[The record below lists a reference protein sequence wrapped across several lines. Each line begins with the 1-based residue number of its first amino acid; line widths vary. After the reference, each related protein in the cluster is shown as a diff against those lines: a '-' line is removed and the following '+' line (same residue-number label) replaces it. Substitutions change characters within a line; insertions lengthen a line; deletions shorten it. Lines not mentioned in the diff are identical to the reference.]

1 MRTCIVSAAF
11 MLVACTSAPAGEAPA
26 RPNILWLT
34 AEDICPNLGCYGDS
48 YAVTPNLDRFAAQ
61 AVRYTQAFGIT
72 GVCAPNRSCLI
83 TGVFPTRLGS
93 HGMRSTTTLPPN
105 VKCFTEYLRERRLLL
120 HEQRQDGLQLRRAE
134 GGLGRVQRQRPTGA
148 TASRAS
154 RSSPCSTTRSATR
167 ARSACRKRKYQ
178 QNTRASDAGAAP
190 RSGAGARAAVPS
202 RHAGGAPRLG
212 ALLRQH
218 HGHGLPDRRQ
228 AAGTG
233 GRRAGRGHD
242 RVLLRRQRR
251 RPAGHEEVDL
261 GRRPPRAAAGPFP
274 EEVAAPGACRAR
286 ADHRPVGQLR
296 RLRADRAQPV
306 RSEGAG
312 VHPGRRLPRRAGRPA
327 ARVRPRDPRPDGR
340 TVRHR
345 PRRARPAVPVPSAT
359 SCRT

>member
-1 MRTCIVSAAF
+1 MKFCLLSAAF
-11 MLVACTSAPAGEAPA
+11 ILVACTSALAGEAPA

-105 VKCFTEYLRERRLLL
+105 VKCFSEYLRERRLLL
-120 HEQRQDGLQLRRAE
+120 HEQRQDRLQLRRAE
-134 GGLGRVQRQRPTGA
+134 VGVGRMQRQRPLAQPPAGPA
-148 TASRAS
+148 VLRRLQPRGLPRGPDSRAGS
-154 RSSPCSTTRSATR
+154 QVSAEH
-167 ARSACRKRKYQ
+167 A
-178 QNTRASDAGAAP
+178 ASDAGAAT
-190 RSGAGARAAVPS
+190 RSGQGAGAAVPS

-212 ALLRQH
+212 AVLRQH

-233 GRRAGRGHD
+233 GRRARRGHD
-242 RVLLRRQRR
+242 RVLLRRQRH

-274 EEVAAPGACRAR
+274 EEVAAPGARRAR
-286 ADHRPVGQLR
+286 ADHRPPGQLR
-296 RLRADRAQPV
+296 RLRADRVEPV
-306 RSEGAG
+306 RSQGAG
-312 VHPGRRLPRRAGRPA
+312 VHPGHGIPRRRRPA
-327 ARVRPRDPRPDGR
+327 S
-340 TVRHR
+340 
-345 PRRARPAVPVPSAT
+345 RASTSTRSATGWPNGSTSSASCATGVTSITAT